1 MKRVIVTIAVL
12 GMLLAAVPV
21 GNPAVASTD
30 TTGDGFVVE
39 IDAQSV
45 DGLPAGSRHIVG
57 DWYAV
62 PGDVRS
68 MGKVIALPGVRRID
82 TNPRAQL
89 PPSEQPVQA
98 VALASLAIPYASDPT
113 DPSYGQQW
121 HFPLVD
127 APAAWPL
134 STGAGVTVAV
144 IDTGVS
150 KGPDLACHDFVDEYD
165 ALTGTS
171 GPGAAADW
179 SGHGTHVAGT
189 IAQCTNNGIGVAGL
203 AYDARLMPIKA
214 MDSGGGPAAVVA
226 DAIVWATDHGA
237 DVINM
242 SLGWPC
248 TGTWAEQPDCVQA
261 VVSSAIEYAADHDV
275 LLVAASG
282 NDGYCA
288 PTLGW
293 VSFPAN
299 HPDVLGIG
307 AVDAAGAVTGY
318 SDCGVDL
325 SMTAPGGDTSA
336 DLNADGNPDGV
347 LQESFNSNG
356 FGLFWMEGTSSASP
370 HVAGAAAMLR
380 AANPRVPAVGIR
392 AALESTATD
401 VGDPGTDLVYGA
413 GVLDI
418 AAALASPHLE
428 VERHA
433 GLDRFKTAAAISQGA
448 FDAAGTVYVAAGEGF
463 ADGLAVGPVAGIDH
477 APILLV
483 EQAGVPQATLDE
495 LTRLAPTDIVII
507 GGATAVSSDV
517 ETQLGAYGTVRRLGG
532 TDRYDTARLIALDA
546 FPTGAST
553 VIVTTGLNYPDG
565 LAAGPLGASLGA
577 PVLLTRPDSL
587 VPATIDALADLKPGT
602 ILVVGGESA
611 VSAGVVAQLESLTS
625 ASVTRLAG
633 ADRYETAATIA
644 QAAYPSGAGV
654 VYVATGLDFPDA
666 LTAGPASAF
675 GGGPLLLTH
684 PTSIPAATAAEL
696 QRIGPSRIVVV
707 GGRGAVADTVLL
719 GLAAYI
725 VP

>member
-433 GLDRFKTAAAISQGA
+433 GLDRFKTAAAISQA
-448 FDAAGTVYVAAGEGF
+448 
-463 ADGLAVGPVAGIDH
+463 LSMPP
-477 APILLV
+477 APSMWR
-483 EQAGVPQATLDE
+483 QAKG
-495 LTRLAPTDIVII
+495 
-507 GGATAVSSDV
+507 S
-517 ETQLGAYGTVRRLGG
+517 
-532 TDRYDTARLIALDA
+532 
-546 FPTGAST
+546 PTGSPSDRSPGSIT
-553 VIVTTGLNYPDG
+553 RRSSSSSRP
-565 LAAGPLGASLGA
+565 ASL
-577 PVLLTRPDSL
+577 RRRW
-587 VPATIDALADLKPGT
+587 
-602 ILVVGGESA
+602 
-611 VSAGVVAQLESLTS
+611 TS
-625 ASVTRLAG
+625 
-633 ADRYETAATIA
+633 
-644 QAAYPSGAGV
+644 
-654 VYVATGLDFPDA
+654 
-666 LTAGPASAF
+666 
-675 GGGPLLLTH
+675 
-684 PTSIPAATAAEL
+684 
-696 QRIGPSRIVVV
+696 
-707 GGRGAVADTVLL
+707 
-719 GLAAYI
+719 
-725 VP
+725 